1 MNAAPAVLAVEP
13 PDEAFSEDAEDEDPY
28 CIHVG
33 MGVSRKLGAHLK
45 QAGHS
50 IPDWLG
56 DGCEEDAWVHLESQ
70 VGDRHY
76 VYTIVFFP
84 HDGHDSGMAIQY
96 AQKFPLMKRIFRK
109 PDAVE
114 SGDPLHQVLR
124 DFGAGYDYSR
134 MLTREE
140 FDALY

>member
-1 MNAAPAVLAVEP
+1 MNAAPAVLALEP
-13 PDEAFSEDAEDEDPY
+13 PAQVFREDVGEEDPY
-28 CIHVG
+28 CIRVG
-33 MGVSRKLGAHLK
+33 MKISKKLCAYLK

-56 DGCEEDAWVHLESQ
+56 DGCAEDAWVHLESHA
-70 VGDRHY
+70 DNKHY

-84 HDGHDSGMAIQY
+84 HNGHEHGMAIQY
-96 AQKFPLMKRIFRK
+96 AQKISLMKRIFQK
-109 PDAVE
+109 CDTVE
-114 SGDPLHQVLR
+114 PGDPLHKVVR

-134 MLTREE
+134 AMSRED